1 MWKLL
6 INEKLYIKNWNRI
19 YKLWVYK
26 LIRKRNGCQKE
37 KHSHLHM
44 TKTRERW
51 RISSFNEHNH
61 LKTKQ
66 KKSFLH
72 IGGVPGLPSLG
83 HDDVGHGHLVEHHGG
98 ELVPR
103 APEVLLPGAQQRAA
117 LEHQPTGVGV
127 GDPGV
132 RRHPPRLLRRRRR
145 RHVGLQRAVVVDGLP
160 VAEDEVDAA
169 PDVAVVEVVAALEVA
184 QRVLEVGVVMGKVR
198 GFFHK
203 PSQPLNIFK

>member
-6 INEKLYIKNWNRI
+6 INEKLYIKNQNRI

-66 KKSFLH
+66 KKVSYT
-72 IGGVPGLPSLG
+72 LG
-83 HDDVGHGHLVEHHGG
+83 EFQGCHPWGTTMLVMD
-98 ELVPR
+98 
-103 APEVLLPGAQQRAA
+103 
-117 LEHQPTGVGV
+117 TW
-127 GDPGV
+127 
-132 RRHPPRLLRRRRR
+132 
-145 RHVGLQRAVVVDGLP
+145 
-160 VAEDEVDAA
+160 
-169 PDVAVVEVVAALEVA
+169 
-184 QRVLEVGVVMGKVR
+184 
-198 GFFHK
+198 
-203 PSQPLNIFK
+203 